1 MYTAR
6 FIFASPNK
14 ISLEGVKL
22 ESSQGLLEN
31 FKKGFFAEY
40 DGTEMCSVLASKRHI
55 FTDEKMPA
63 VFYKYERA
71 PKAVNKAEGEF
82 LETIKYASRNVTPV
96 QIGGVFNLGEGSIE
110 NRYLP
115 VEMARYFVEE
125 EYKAVIAGLQSYA
138 GINVNVRK
146 KGVLSIDDVWKAFFE
161 HARKGA
167 NADSIVVSLKQ
178 KTQLLI
184 DGKILPPRFRS
195 SDPNTEKIPMYYA
208 GQIGTINTYW
218 ARFIEDFSLVF
229 EREEI
234 LIHRTPLEISFDMQ
248 ETPKLTIKEWFAC
261 APTFDE
267 AVAKIN
273 L

>member
-1 MYTAR
+1 M
-6 FIFASPNK
+6 K
-14 ISLEGVKL
+14 
-22 ESSQGLLEN
+22 SSQELLED
-31 FKKGFFAEY
+31 FKKGFFAGY
-40 DGTEMCSVLASKRHI
+40 DSSEMCSVLADKRHI

-71 PKAVNKAEGEF
+71 PRAVKKTEGDF
-82 LETIKYASRNVTPV
+82 LETINYASRNVTPV
-96 QIGGVFNLGEGSIE
+96 QIGGIFNLREDFAE
-110 NRYLP
+110 NPFLP
-115 VEMARYFVEE
+115 DEMARYFVEE
-125 EYKAVIAGLQSYA
+125 EYKAVIAGLNSFA
-138 GINVNVRK
+138 GISINARK
-146 KGVLSIDDVWKAFFE
+146 KGVLSVEDIWKAFLE
-161 HARKGA
+161 HARNGA
-167 NADSIVVSLKQ
+167 NPDSIVVPLKQ

-195 SDPNTEKIPMYYA
+195 SDPDNERIPMYYA

-234 LIHRTPLEISFDMQ
+234 LIHRTPFEISFDTQ
-248 ETPKLTIKEWFAC
+248 EKPKLTLKEWFAC

>member
-1 MYTAR
+1 LKSA
-6 FIFASPNK
+6 
-14 ISLEGVKL
+14 
-22 ESSQGLLEN
+22 QDLLED
-31 FKKGFFAEY
+31 FKKDFFAEY
-40 DGTEMCSVLASKRHI
+40 ESTEMCSVLADKRHI

-71 PKAVNKAEGEF
+71 PKTVNKAGDEF
-82 LETIKYASRNVTPV
+82 LETIKYVSRNLMPV

-115 VEMARYFVEE
+115 IEMARYFVEE
-125 EYKAVIAGLQSYA
+125 EYKALVTGLKGYA
-138 GINVNVRK
+138 GINVDARK
-146 KGVLSIDDVWKAFFE
+146 KGLLSVDDVWKAFFE

-167 NADSIVVSLKQ
+167 NPDSIVVSLKQ

-195 SDPNTEKIPMYYA
+195 SDPNSERITMYYA

-234 LIHRTPLEISFDMQ
+234 LIHRTPFEISFDMQ
-248 ETPKLTIKEWFAC
+248 EKPKLTIKESFAC

-267 AVAKIN
+267 AVAKIK